1 MEKIYETAY
10 KYIEEIVNN
19 IAQTDPDKD
28 DLIQDIALIIL
39 EKSPDFISELYN
51 KKQLKYYI
59 TRVIRN
65 NLFSTTSPYYY
76 KYKKYRNT
84 IDIYKINI

>member
-10 KYIEEIVNN
+10 EYIEEIVNN

-39 EKSPDFISELYN
+39 EKSPDFILGLYN

-65 NLFSTTSPYYY
+65 NLFSVTSPYYY

>member
-10 KYIEEIVNN
+10 EYIEEIVNN

-28 DLIQDIALIIL
+28 DLIQDIAMIIL
-39 EKSPDFISELYN
+39 EKSPDFILEIHN

-65 NLFSTTSPYYY
+65 NLFSKTSPYYY